1 MHPPIQKITTSL
13 PKINAASYF
22 EHYGA
27 DYKDVIK
34 LSPEVIQPVK
44 IRYLQSRG
52 KIHFSKRQGPSDV
65 DKQIFT

>member
-1 MHPPIQKITTSL
+1 MSPRLLKCEKEFQNMHPPIQKITTSL

-34 LSPEVIQPVK
+34 LSPEVI
-44 IRYLQSRG
+44 
-52 KIHFSKRQGPSDV
+52 
-65 DKQIFT
+65 